1 MTLIHALILGLVQGI
16 TEFVPV
22 SSSGHLK
29 LIEHFLGL
37 GSGKELLGFDLCC
50 HFGTLLATLVILR
63 KDVWQLLT
71 QKRKT
76 LMMLII
82 AIVPLIPIYALLKG
96 PIQSLFGKPE
106 LLWLA
111 FLMTGG
117 LLLVAYRRKE
127 NDAASWPKRES
138 KRQALTI
145 GLFQA
150 CALVP
155 GLSRSGST
163 ITAARLFGWKL
174 SEAVRFSYLL
184 AMPTIF
190 GGMVLESRK
199 MLTSLEVTS
208 ISLSHY
214 LIGFFVS
221 FIVGV
226 ITLRWFLRFVEKGRL
241 YLFAGY
247 CILLSI
253 VCLLVFR

>member
-37 GSGKELLGFDLCC
+37 GSGKDLLGFDLCC
-50 HFGTLLATLVILR
+50 HFGTLLATFVILR
-63 KDVWQLLT
+63 KDVWELLT
-71 QKRKT
+71 TRRKT
-76 LMMLII
+76 LGMLVI
-82 AIVPLIPIYALLKG
+82 AIIPLIPIYALLKG

-111 FLMTGG
+111 FLMTGV
-117 LLLVAYRRKE
+117 LLLIAYRKKE
-127 NDAASWPKRES
+127 NETSSWPSRES

-199 MLTSLEVTS
+199 MLTSVDMTS
-208 ISLSHY
+208 VSLSHY

-221 FIVGV
+221 FIVGLV
-226 ITLRWFLRFVEKGRL
+226 TLRWFLRFVEKGRL

-247 CILLSI
+247 CILLSAACFYI
-253 VCLLVFR
+253 FR